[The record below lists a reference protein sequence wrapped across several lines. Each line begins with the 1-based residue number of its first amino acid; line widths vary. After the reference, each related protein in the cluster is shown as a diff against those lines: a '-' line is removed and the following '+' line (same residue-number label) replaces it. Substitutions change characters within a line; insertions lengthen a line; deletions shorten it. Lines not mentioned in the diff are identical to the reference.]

1 MWASFFYLAEFAIE
15 ENSKFSV
22 ILCDLTQWM
31 WVVGVAKEGVKRKF
45 YWKVLWVLELVS
57 LDQSDTAMHLLG
69 TYH

>member
-1 MWASFFYLAEFAIE
+1 M
-15 ENSKFSV
+15 
-22 ILCDLTQWM
+22 
-31 WVVGVAKEGVKRKF
+31 VGVAKEGVKKKF